1 MWYEKGAGPGPTAQ
15 AGCGRAWHTGRL
27 RTRPAGASTSRI
39 AEEARRVASCSGV
52 RPHARKAVQQLER
65 NEAVGIRLDVPTEE
79 EVFLQVGRG
88 EVVLDLPTRGLHPR
102 RRE

>member
-1 MWYEKGAGPGPTAQ
+1 MRRDTHRGAPPQ
-15 AGCGRAWHTGRL
+15 PPRL
-27 RTRPAGASTSRI
+27 RL
-39 AEEARRVASCSGV
+39 RVGFETHWTV
-52 RPHARKAVQQLER
+52 RKAVQQLER

-88 EVVLDLPTRGLHPR
+88 EVALDLPTRGLHPR